1 MKAKIK
7 LFTALLIAVLFCSQ
21 SIFAESGVM
30 TMKVKTN
37 TGTKDMAMKMTMS
50 FTEKKIAMKFLE
62 GPQETMAM
70 MQGMKVVVNNE
81 EKMIYTMM
89 NMGGKPFGM
98 KMDMTKMDAMAGAK
112 SKSKPIVLKKT
123 GKKMKVAG
131 HNCEEYIGEN
141 EDMSVKL
148 YATKEINIDAKKFY
162 KGVMSSSKMT
172 SSGANYEMYDNV
184 EGFPVLSTVTM
195 LKSNTVVD
203 TEITD
208 VKLGPVADSEFS
220 IEGYEFMDV
229 SSMMPQDK

>member
-7 LFTALLIAVLFCSQ
+7 LFTALMIAIMFCSQ
-21 SIFAESGVM
+21 VILAESGVM

-37 TGTKDMAMKMTMS
+37 TGSKDMAMKMTMS

-70 MQGMKVVVNNE
+70 MQGMKVVVNND
-81 EKMIYTMM
+81 EKMIY
-89 NMGGKPFGM
+89 MGGKPFGM

-131 HNCEEYIGEN
+131 HNCEEYVGEN

-148 YATKEINIDAKKFY
+148 YATKEINIDAKKCY

-172 SSGANYEMYDNV
+172 NSGANYEMYENV

-220 IEGYEFMDV
+220 IEGYEFMDM